1 MKKIVLLCAGGMSTS
16 ILARKM
22 KKASVAMHYEVDVHA
37 HMIEDAAKVGKDA
50 DVIFIGPQIRYL
62 CNKLKEKM
70 PNKIVEV
77 IDIKD
82 YGSMDGERVLRRAK
96 ELIDGFDA

>member
-16 ILARKM
+16 ILAKKM
-22 KKASVAMHYEVDVHA
+22 QKACKAMCYEADIHA
-37 HMIEDAAKVGKDA
+37 YMVEDAVKVGKDA

-62 CNKLKEKM
+62 CNKVREKM

-77 IDIKD
+77 IDVQD
-82 YGSMDGERVLRRAK
+82 YGAMDGEKVMSRAK
-96 ELIDGFDA
+96 KLIEEN